1 MWPIVFTRIM
11 QLLGRSY
18 RFVVT
23 RSTEAHKY
31 LSASDVAADDA
42 TEALWMQTY
51 GDINRDRL
59 EHAVY
64 TLIQAAW
71 DYPEAKVHFRTIT
84 PQDSRCAHAIFQILL
99 QEYPLDAPYLKF
111 KLLANEMANVMKTPT
126 SHRQFQE
133 FLADQVDTTRN
144 LSRFTFTLDEMLA
157 AAQLA
162 SFQNSDCDV
171 LKLTRHKVLRQIES
185 KSVPL
190 STDLINDT
198 ATQLFKKSARAGSAL
213 PSDDTVLLT
222 NTACAGC
229 KKCPIHCLK
238 DGRWRPKPGSKFDNV
253 KSPRPA
259 SRDDAAGGAKA
270 LLSQLDNA
278 EQAELARHL
287 SDKLLLMAQDFA
299 SLSDAGS
306 SDHNAASSDHNALS
320 DDEILDP

>member
-23 RSTEAHKY
+23 RSTAAQKY
-31 LSASDVAADDA
+31 ISASDVAADDA
-42 TEALWMQTY
+42 AEALWMKTY
-51 GDINRDRL
+51 GELNRDRL

-71 DYPEAKVHFRTIT
+71 DYPEAKVHFRIIT
-84 PQDSRCAHAIFQILL
+84 PQDSRCAHAIFQKLL
-99 QEYPLDAPYLKF
+99 EVYPLDAPYLKF
-111 KLLANEMANVMKTPT
+111 KLLATEMTNVMKTPT
-126 SHRQFQE
+126 SHRQFQD
-133 FLADQVDTTRN
+133 FLAEQVDTCRN

-162 SFQNSDCDV
+162 SFESSDSDV
-171 LKLTRHKVLRQIES
+171 LKRTRHKVLRQIET
-185 KSVPL
+185 KSVSL

-198 ATQLFKKSARAGSAL
+198 ATQLFKKAARADSAL

-229 KKCPIHCLK
+229 KKCPVHCLK
-238 DGRWRPKPGSKFDNV
+238 DGRWRPKPGSKFDNI

-259 SRDDAAGGAKA
+259 SRDDVASAKA
-270 LLSQLDNA
+270 LLSQIDTG
-278 EQAELARHL
+278 ELARQVT
-287 SDKLLLMAQDFA
+287 DKLLLMAQDFE

-306 SDHNAASSDHNALS
+306 SNAGSSDHNAIS
-320 DDEILDP
+320 DDEIIDP

>member
-133 FLADQVDTTRN
+133 FIADQVDTTRN

-157 AAQLA
+157 AVQLA
-162 SFQNSDCDV
+162 SFHTSDCDV

-185 KSVPL
+185 KSASL
-190 STDLINDT
+190 STTLINAT

-253 KSPRPA
+253 KSPRPG
-259 SRDDAAGGAKA
+259 SRDDAKA
-270 LLSQLDNA
+270 LLSQLDDA
-278 EQAELARHL
+278 EQATLARHL
-287 SDKLLLMAQDFA
+287 GDRLLNMAQDFE
-299 SLSDAGS
+299 SLSAAGS
-306 SDHNAASSDHNALS
+306 SDHQAGSSDPNALS
-320 DDEILDP
+320 DSDEIIDP